1 MKAVSNAQS
10 SMESRVGVALLV
22 IDVQLGLFTK
32 SAPIYRADQLL
43 QNIKSLVDRA
53 HRAGIPVVY
62 VQHANQRMLVEG
74 SDGWQLHAQLHP
86 TEDDICI
93 QKRHSNA
100 FEDTPLEEE
109 LKSRGVGRVIVAG
122 LVSHGCVKS
131 TCLGAKELGYR
142 VTLAGDA
149 HSSFSKDAA
158 RLIDESN
165 EELAHG
171 VADVRATQDIE
182 MQG

>member
-1 MKAVSNAQS
+1 MEAQS
-10 SMESRVGVALLV
+10 SAQPRLENRTGLALLV
-22 IDVQLGLFTK
+22 IDVQEGLFGK
-32 SAPIYRADQLL
+32 SSPIYRADQLL
-43 QNIKSLVDRA
+43 ENINILVDRA
-53 HRAGIPVVY
+53 HQAGVPVFY
-62 VQHANQRMLVEG
+62 VQHADQRVLVEG
-74 SDGWQLHAQLHP
+74 SDGWQLHARLRPAKTDVIVH
-86 TEDDICI
+86 
-93 QKRHSNA
+93 KHHSNA
-100 FEDTPLEEE
+100 FQDTALEAE

-158 RLIDESN
+158 RLIAESN
-165 EELAHG
+165 EKLGHG
-171 VADVRATQDIE
+171 VADVRATQEIE